1 MKSRLLVIAFVIAA
15 LLPLWFGLGGVPVG
29 ARSDGRY
36 AADSR
41 DLSQRANWLVPHGPQ
56 GPHLTKP
63 PLTYW
68 AEALCIRWFGPTA
81 AAVRVPSTLA
91 GSLVVIGTLLLGW
104 KIAGRRVGLLAAG
117 TLAVMPLH
125 LLVSRLTLTDGLL
138 AAGWFGILA
147 GGYLCII
154 EPKHWR
160 WPVLLWMSMAIAWM
174 TKGPVA
180 WIPLMAILLW
190 LIVGRRAREIWNL
203 RPITGLSLSLIPVAI
218 WGAMVL
224 NQVPGA
230 WQIWTGEV
238 GGRLAGGGK
247 HPQGPWYFFAVLLVG
262 MFPAT
267 CMLDV
272 PFVNHRWREAW
283 AKIRRGDNVTYW
295 VWTVIGPLVMFSIP
309 SGKLASYI
317 LPLCPPLAMLTA
329 LMLERWLTGEN
340 DNPPA
345 DYKPPEVKGTM
356 LVVTALCAIGAI
368 AAAIIVLGPRKWWVP
383 VPFVIVPISCAWLM
397 MIWSQ
402 PGKQANRAGQA
413 SRAVPG
419 PGIPAPGISRHRAI
433 GLAVVWLA
441 IVFSVLWGEAMA
453 SRFVRPWGTP
463 AMLAALEQKTGLSQ
477 PMLTSFG
484 HDDNSLSFYTGRFVP
499 RTDSLAELHEQ
510 LSQHGSSLVIV
521 VEEAKWKKLTAAEP
535 AVADQF
541 RQVMTWRLW
550 PKKEQLLLLRPA
562 AQ

>member
-15 LLPLWFGLGGVPVG
+15 LSPLWFGLGGVPVG

-41 DLSQRANWLVPHGPQ
+41 DLSQRDNWLVPHGPQ

-68 AEALCIRWFGPTA
+68 AEAWCIRWFGPTA
-81 AAVRVPSTLA
+81 AAVRVPSAMA

-147 GGYLCII
+147 GGYLCVV
-154 EPKHWR
+154 ESNPGRRSKTRSAPAWNFRGWR
-160 WPVLLWMSMAIAWM
+160 WPLLLWVSMAVAWM

-180 WIPLMAILLW
+180 WIPLAGIVLW
-190 LIVGRRAREIWNL
+190 LIVGRRAREIWKL
-203 RPITGLSLSLIPVAI
+203 RPITGLSLSLIPVVT
-218 WGAMVL
+218 WGVMVL
-224 NQVPGA
+224 MKVPGA
-230 WQIWTGEV
+230 WHVWTGEV

-247 HPQGPWYFFAVLLVG
+247 HPQGPWYFFAVLLIG

-272 PFVNHRWREAW
+272 PFVNHRWRDAW
-283 AKIRRGDNVTYW
+283 AKIRRGENVTYW
-295 VWTVIGPLVMFSIP
+295 AWAVVGPLIIFSIP

-317 LPLCPPLAMLTA
+317 TPLCPPLAILTG

-340 DNPPA
+340 ENPPPPEG
-345 DYKPPEVKGTM
+345 YKPPEVKGTM
-356 LVVTALCAIGAI
+356 LVVTGLCTIGAI
-368 AAAIIVLGPRKWWVP
+368 IAAIIVMGKSNGWVP

-397 MIWSQ
+397 AIWSRRER
-402 PGKQANRAGQA
+402 RAT
-413 SRAVPG
+413 
-419 PGIPAPGISRHRAI
+419 

-453 SRFVRPWGTP
+453 SRFVQPWGTP
-463 AMLAALEQKTGLSQ
+463 AMLTALEKQTGLSQ

-484 HDDNSLSFYTGRFVP
+484 HDDNSLSFYTGRFVQ
-499 RTDSLAELHEQ
+499 RTDSLTDLHQQ
-510 LSQHGSSLVIV
+510 LSQHGASLVIV
-521 VEEAKWKKLTAAEP
+521 AEEADWKKLTDAEP
-535 AVADQF
+535 AAANEFV
-541 RQVMTWRLW
+541 QVMTWRLW
-550 PKKEQLLLLRPA
+550 PKKANLLLLRPTPTTA
-562 AQ
+562 VDQ